1 MFFDYFKSFYVSEHH
16 ITYSFIKPICS
27 IISRNKISIS
37 KFVNNISIKTELSH
51 LKNLKISYNSL
62 IINAF
67 LYKNSS
73 EDIITNAKHV
83 IQQNNLINTNL
94 DIIRK
99 QSTKIE
105 KQIQKTVISPIETI
119 KS

>member
-16 ITYSFIKPICS
+16 ITYSFIKHICF
-27 IISRNKISIS
+27 IISRNIITVS
-37 KFVNNISIKTELSH
+37 KFVNNISIKSELSN

-73 EDIITNAKHV
+73 EDITTNAKHV
-83 IQQNNLINTNL
+83 IQQNNLINTNP
-94 DIIRK
+94 DTIRK
-99 QSTKIE
+99 QLTRIE
-105 KQIQKTVISPIETI
+105 K
-119 KS
+119 